1 MWEYLEYLLRIV
13 LAGILG
19 AVIGYERIRR
29 GKEAGIRT
37 HIIVAMAS
45 ALMMVISKYGFEDLY
60 SNPKVSVDP
69 TRIASQIIT
78 GIGFLG
84 AGMIFVQRKTIK
96 GLTTAAGVWATAGIG
111 MAIGAGM
118 YLIGG
123 STAVLII
130 IIQFIMHKNWRF
142 LQQPNETF
150 IYITLVDSQEAISYL
165 KNYFSSLNILV
176 ENMSV
181 KKGQNGTLEIEIEA
195 VLPNKF
201 ELVDLLNYDT
211 NYIISLTV

>member
-13 LAGILG
+13 LAGVLG
-19 AVIGYERIRR
+19 AFIGYERKRR

-45 ALMMVISKYGFEDLY
+45 SLMMIISKYGFEDLY
-60 SNPKVSVDP
+60 YNEKISVDP

-84 AGMIFVQRKTIK
+84 AGMIFVQRKTIR

-123 STAVLII
+123 STAILII

-150 IYITLVDSQEAISYL
+150 INITLVDSQESINYL
-165 KNYFSSLNILV
+165 KNYFSSLNIHV
-176 ENMSV
+176 ENMNV
-181 KKGQNGTLEIEIEA
+181 KKGQNATLEIEIEA
-195 VLPNKF
+195 ILPYEF